1 MPQLLPDTLKAAASG
16 SGGGATSKSD
26 WHRGLEGI
34 ICADHIQL
42 DAEVGTQEL
51 SLVMTLSSHAVTF
64 KTLLIQHFWLVSQF
78 YVYLTM

>member
-1 MPQLLPDTLKAAASG
+1 MVQAVQMPQLLPDTLKAAASG

-42 DAEVGTQEL
+42 DAEVGTCKNHHIICHD
-51 SLVMTLSSHAVTF
+51 SFFAHVH
-64 KTLLIQHFWLVSQF
+64 I
-78 YVYLTM
+78 

>member
-42 DAEVGTQEL
+42 DAEVGTHKNHQL
-51 SLVMTLSSHAVTF
+51 S
-64 KTLLIQHFWLVSQF
+64 
-78 YVYLTM
+78 

>member
-16 SGGGATSKSD
+16 SGGGASSKSD

-42 DAEVGTQEL
+42 DAEVGHTQEP
-51 SLVMTLSSHAVTF
+51 SLVMTTSLHAFTF
-64 KTLLIQHFWLVSQF
+64 KTLFTIKTL
-78 YVYLTM
+78 